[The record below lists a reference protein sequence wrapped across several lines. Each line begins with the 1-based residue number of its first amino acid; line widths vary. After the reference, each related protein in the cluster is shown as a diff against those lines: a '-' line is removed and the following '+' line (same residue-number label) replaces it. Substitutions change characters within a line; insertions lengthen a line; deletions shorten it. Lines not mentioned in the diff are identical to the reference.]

1 MKTNRITLLALTA
14 AVFALASCDSTDDQ
28 ATPATVQIVN
38 DEAALNS
45 RMVTHQDTIF
55 ATPENE
61 GGRTIK
67 HFRLILKTT
76 LQPPQIDGRTLQA
89 TALQDHS
96 GGYLVS
102 YNYQGEEYFGGV
114 DFIDAN
120 LTVKSEILYS
130 DADIHSLTAHDR
142 YVYLTGAKEGAE
154 TPAFI
159 ERVLLDGMKFSLNG
173 NIRVPLGSYAATS
186 ALQHKGDIFVT
197 TGNDAN
203 NGGGLYKLDRDL
215 NIQKYVPLHDA
226 RWVFGTGNNVFV
238 AQGTPGQVTEFNSKS
253 MEASATFS
261 FDGAD
266 IPESKTTI
274 EADSKRIFVAAGA
287 EGVKILDVESGELLH
302 TLKFGEGVI
311 TNAVSAQN
319 GLLFISNGVHGAYVA
334 TYDEG
339 NNKDAPQVLG
349 KIDLGENQSV
359 NHVLFRN
366 YRLWIASGLGGVQ
379 QVDIEIW

>member
-1 MKTNRITLLALTA
+1 MKTNRITFLVLVAI
-14 AVFALASCDSTDDQ
+14 VFALASCNLPEDQ
-28 ATPATVQIVN
+28 ATHATVQIVN
-38 DEAALNS
+38 DEATLNS
-45 RMVTHQDTIF
+45 RMVAHQDTIF
-55 ATPENE
+55 ATADNE

-89 TALQDHS
+89 TALQDHW

-120 LTVKSEILYS
+120 LSVKSEILYS

-159 ERVLLDGMKFSLNG
+159 ERVLLDGMKFSMGDNV
-173 NIRVPLGSYAATS
+173 RVPLGSYAATS
-186 ALQHKGDIFVT
+186 ALQHQGDIFVT

-203 NGGGLYKLDRDL
+203 KGGGLYKLDRDL
-215 NIQKYVPLHDA
+215 NIQGYEPLHDA
-226 RWVFGTGNNVFV
+226 RWVFGSGNTVFV
-238 AQGTPGQVTEFNSKS
+238 AQGTPGQVTGFDSQS

-266 IPESKTTI
+266 IPESKTTV

-287 EGVKILDVESGELLH
+287 EGVKILGVESGELLH
-302 TLKFGEGVI
+302 SLTFGEGVI

-319 GLLFISNGVHGAYVA
+319 GLLFISNGIHGAYVA

-349 KIDLGENQSV
+349 KIDLGENQPV

-379 QVDIEIW
+379 QVNIETW